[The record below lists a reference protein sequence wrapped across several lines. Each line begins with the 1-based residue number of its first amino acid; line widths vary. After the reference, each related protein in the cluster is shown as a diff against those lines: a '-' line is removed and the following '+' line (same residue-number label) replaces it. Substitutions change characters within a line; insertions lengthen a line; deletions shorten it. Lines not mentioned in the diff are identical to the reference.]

1 MSLCDENNVMDLSAF
16 RLAGQG
22 AFNPDSTEFV
32 PIIRPCKPGALDRVS
47 LLRQMENT
55 GPKGTHSMTIPVQR
69 PRPIRPPE
77 GRCLICSL
85 DEHTS
90 SECPYNAK
98 VPKNATVGR
107 GCDVFCKV
115 CDDLFYG
122 RCCNQDSGRAKLK
135 FCNFC
140 SNYGEH

>member
-107 GCDVFCKV
+107 GCDVFCKCPLNSLKV
-115 CDDLFYG
+115 MLDCG
-122 RCCNQDSGRAKLK
+122 PSSGYLRKK
-135 FCNFC
+135 
-140 SNYGEH
+140 SGV